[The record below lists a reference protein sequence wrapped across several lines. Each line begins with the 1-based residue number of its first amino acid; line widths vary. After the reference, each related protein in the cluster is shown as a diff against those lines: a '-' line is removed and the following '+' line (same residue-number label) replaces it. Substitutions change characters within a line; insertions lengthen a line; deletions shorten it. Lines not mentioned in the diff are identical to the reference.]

1 MTTSPDATLAPH
13 DGAEASGARPAM
25 TQDEG
30 RVMLE
35 VEGID
40 AFYDSSQV
48 LFGLSFKVHKGR
60 TLALLGRNGAGK
72 STTMK
77 SIAGIVHGR
86 RGAVRLAGENIRGRQ
101 PHQIARAGIAFVPED
116 RQIFPELS
124 VEDNLLI
131 AAKRGSA
138 GEDEWSLER
147 VYDMLPLL
155 KPLRAR
161 LGGQLSG
168 GEQQMLTVG
177 RALMGNPDVILL
189 DEPSEGL
196 APIMVQKIGELVQ
209 RLRELGTTIVLA
221 EQNLHFCLD
230 LADHAVVID
239 KGRDVFYGTIDDLN
253 SSEDIKQRY
262 LSV

>member
-1 MTTSPDATLAPH
+1 MTTSTA
-13 DGAEASGARPAM
+13 ASP
-25 TQDEG
+25 
-30 RVMLE
+30 VLK

-48 LFGLSFKVHKGR
+48 LFGLSLFLNKGE

-77 SIAGIVHGR
+77 SIAGIVRGR
-86 RGAVRLAGENIRGRQ
+86 KGSISLAGKEIRGQ
-101 PHQIARAGIAFVPED
+101 APHQIARAGIAFVPED

-131 AAKRGSA
+131 AIKRNQQGGS
-138 GEDEWSLER
+138 DWTLER
-147 VYDMLPLL
+147 IYDMLPLL
-155 KPLRAR
+155 KPLRMR

-177 RALMGNPDVILL
+177 RALMGNPSVILL

-196 APIMVQKIGELVQ
+196 APIMVQKIGELIGT
-209 RLRELGTTIVLA
+209 LRELGTTIVLA
-221 EQNLHFCLD
+221 EQNLHFCLG

-239 KGRDVFYGTIDDLN
+239 KGKDVFYGTIDELSRND
-253 SSEDIKQRY
+253 DIKQRY